1 MVGAAPS
8 AYSIADHRILP
19 RSISMGVRMSRA
31 LPYSVRS
38 IQFLLLFFGVVAL
51 AGCLREKDRLDA
63 QVREMCAKDGGAKVY
78 EQVAL
83 PAEKF
88 DEFGVV
94 SVPVKASAKAGD
106 EFFYEW
112 DITYYKKGNP
122 EMWRSHF
129 KLIRHVDGKLLGES
143 VVYSRRG
150 GDFPGPWHDSSYGCP
165 KDQGMPFVKKQVFV
179 RAAEE
184 KK

>member
-1 MVGAAPS
+1 MNRA
-8 AYSIADHRILP
+8 LP
-19 RSISMGVRMSRA
+19 RSSMPIKFSLIFLSAFA
-31 LPYSVRS
+31 LV
-38 IQFLLLFFGVVAL
+38 
-51 AGCLREKDRLDA
+51 GCLREKDRLDA

-94 SVPVKASAKAGD
+94 IVPIKASAKAWD

-129 KLIRHVDGKLLGES
+129 KLTRRADGKLLGES
-143 VVYSRRG
+143 VAYSRRG